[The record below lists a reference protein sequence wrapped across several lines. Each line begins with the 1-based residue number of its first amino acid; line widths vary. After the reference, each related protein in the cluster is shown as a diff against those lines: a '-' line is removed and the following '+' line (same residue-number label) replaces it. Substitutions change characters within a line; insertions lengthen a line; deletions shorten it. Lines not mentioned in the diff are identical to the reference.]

1 MGLISSTTRG
11 DDLVS
16 TCAQPLRGEGCA
28 PVVSGRARPGVAEIR
43 AIPWRILT
51 PISHSFWLRSDNLT
65 AGVDSL

>member
-51 PISHSFWLRSDNLT
+51 PISAMVGAHHELNIFVPCL
-65 AGVDSL
+65 